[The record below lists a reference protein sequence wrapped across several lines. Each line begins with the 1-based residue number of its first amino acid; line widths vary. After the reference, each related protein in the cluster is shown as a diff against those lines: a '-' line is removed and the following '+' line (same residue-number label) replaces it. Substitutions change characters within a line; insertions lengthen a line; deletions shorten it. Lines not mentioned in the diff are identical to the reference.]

1 MAYRDFKIEDL
12 EQKFGIVEIGTKI
25 FDPKKVKRVEPSAKL
40 LMDLEDAAIIT
51 LSTEK
56 AVSERLVAP
65 ILAEIGKRNDFIQIF
80 SGEIIVGDKKQG
92 LNGEIDF
99 VIARRPWT
107 LKPKNPLFCVTE
119 SKLGLVD
126 NGVGQATAQ
135 MLGVRFFN
143 QKRGYQDVPIHGVV
157 TDGKSWRFLKLE
169 NNDLLIDRTDYS
181 TSDLSLVLG
190 VLQEIVDFYKIS
202 TPSVK
207 NRTNI
212 DYQQ

>member
-1 MAYRDFKIEDL
+1 MTL
-12 EQKFGIVEIGTKI
+12 
-25 FDPKKVKRVEPSAKL
+25 KVKRIEPSAKL

-65 ILAEIGKRNDFIQIF
+65 ILAEICKRNDFIQIF
-80 SGEIIVGDKKQG
+80 SGKIIVGDKKQG

-107 LKPKNPLFCVTE
+107 LKPKNPLLCVTE

-126 NGVGQATAQ
+126 NGVGQASAQ

-143 QKRGYQDVPIHGVV
+143 QKRGYQDLPIHGVV

-202 TPSVK
+202 TPSV
-207 NRTNI
+207 
-212 DYQQ
+212 

>member
-1 MAYRDFKIEDL
+1 M
-12 EQKFGIVEIGTKI
+12 
-25 FDPKKVKRVEPSAKL
+25 
-40 LMDLEDAAIIT
+40 
-51 LSTEK
+51 
-56 AVSERLVAP
+56 
-65 ILAEIGKRNDFIQIF
+65 
-80 SGEIIVGDKKQG
+80 
-92 LNGEIDF
+92 
-99 VIARRPWT
+99 IARRPWT
-107 LKPKNPLFCVTE
+107 LKPKNPLLCVTE

-126 NGVGQATAQ
+126 NAVGQATAQ
-135 MLGVRFFN
+135 MMGVRFFN
-143 QKRGYQDVPIHGVV
+143 QKHGHKDIPVHGVV

>member
-1 MAYRDFKIEDL
+1 MAYRNFKIEEL
-12 EQKFGIVEIGTKI
+12 EQKFGLIEIGTQI
-25 FDPKKVKRVEPSAKL
+25 FDAKKIKRIEPSEKL
-40 LMDLEDAAIIT
+40 KMDLEDAAVIT

-99 VIARRPWT
+99 IFSRTPWT
-107 LKPKNPLFCVTE
+107 LKPKNPLLCVTE

-126 NGVGQATAQ
+126 KGVDQAAAQ

-143 QKRGYQDVPIHGVV
+143 QKHAYKDVPVHGVV

-169 NNDLLIDRTDYS
+169 NNNLFIDRTDYS

-190 VLQEIVDFYKIS
+190 VLQEIVDFY
-202 TPSVK
+202 
-207 NRTNI
+207 R
-212 DYQQ
+212 Q